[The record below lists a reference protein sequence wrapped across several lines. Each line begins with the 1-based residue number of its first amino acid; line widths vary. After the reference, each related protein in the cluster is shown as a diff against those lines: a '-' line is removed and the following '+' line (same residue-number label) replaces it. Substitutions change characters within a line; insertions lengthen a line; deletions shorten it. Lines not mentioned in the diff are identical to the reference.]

1 MNSLL
6 YGHNTDERIV
16 AVQQFNDST
25 MRVYFRDEA
34 SVRFIDERFYPFFF
48 LAEPQ
53 FMDGFTQKHWLKKL
67 EGSAYY
73 QYLCAFDE
81 WTAMWDAVRFIMDRY
96 NRKTVTKVESY
107 SQLDVI
113 HLYTDPVTQ
122 YLLQSGRTL
131 FKGMRFEDI
140 HRLQLDIETYT
151 SPLSRFSNATRPE
164 DRIII
169 VAFSDNTGWESVLNG
184 KQLSEKQML
193 TELVRIISERD
204 PDVIEGHNIFNFDI
218 PYIMKRCELHGVPF
232 AVGRDG
238 SIPRSFE
245 SRMAFA
251 ERASEYAIVD
261 IAGRH
266 VVDTRIL
273 VQSHDVS
280 KRNMESYGLKYAAK
294 YFNLS
299 SPDRTYISGDRI
311 SWHWDHDVDP
321 LLKYA
326 LDDVRE
332 TRRLSELL
340 SGATFYLTQMIPY
353 NYGAASRVGSASKIE
368 SLLVRGYLN
377 AKHSIPKPSQGIQTT
392 GGYTDIFVVGVVGPV
407 LHVDVDS
414 LYPSIMI
421 SKNIAPASD
430 VKNIFRTLLQSLT
443 SLRLDTKRAM
453 KKASAA
459 DERSRLDAMQSSL
472 KILINSFYGY
482 LGYGR
487 GLFNDF
493 AQADV
498 VTRTGQEIL
507 RRMIAAI
514 KLAGGKVIEVDTDG
528 VFFVTPES
536 VRTEND
542 EVAFLSSL
550 SGAMPEGISLSLDG
564 RYKKMLSYKMK
575 NYALLGYDG
584 TVRIKG
590 SSLTSRS
597 MERFGRHYI
606 NKCIACLLN
615 GDIAGLHALYTD
627 LHKTIADLT
636 LDIKDFA
643 RVETLRD
650 TLDTYTRD
658 VESGRRNKSAAY
670 EVAIAS
676 GKSYRIGDRVA
687 YYVTG
692 QDPNVRTFESCKPA
706 EDWDPNFP
714 DQNVGYYLKRLDEFS
729 EKFKPFFLPQDFRN
743 IFSADDLFRFSPLG
757 ISLLTI
763 DLPDG
768 STGTPSGSP
777 RINIWLDEQS
787 S

>member
-16 AVQQFNDST
+16 AVQQLNDST

-34 SVRFIDERFYPFFF
+34 SVRFTDERFYPFFF

-53 FMDGFTQKHWLKKL
+53 FIDGFAQKHWLKKL
-67 EGSAYY
+67 EGGAYY

-81 WTAMWDAVRFIMDRY
+81 WTVMWDAVRFVMEKH
-96 NRKTVTKVESY
+96 NRKAVTKVESY

-113 HLYTDPVTQ
+113 HLYADPVTQ

-151 SPLSRFSNATRPE
+151 SPLSRFSNAARPE

-169 VAFSDNTGWESVLNG
+169 VALSDNNGWEHILNG

-193 TELVRIISERD
+193 MELVRIITGRN

-218 PYIMKRCELHGVPF
+218 PYIMKRCEFHGVPF
-232 AVGRDG
+232 AIGRDG
-238 SIPRSFE
+238 SVPRSFE

-251 ERASEYAIVD
+251 ERTGEYSIVD

-299 SPDRTYISGDRI
+299 SPNRTYIPGDRI

-321 LLKYA
+321 LLNYA

-332 TRRLSELL
+332 TRKLSELL

-353 NYGAASRVGSASKIE
+353 NYGAASRAGSASKIE

-377 AKHSIPKPSQGIQTT
+377 AKHSIPKPSQGTQTT

-407 LHVDVDS
+407 LHVDVES

-421 SKNIAPASD
+421 SKNISPASD
-430 VKNIFRTLLQSLT
+430 VRDIFRTLLQSLT

-453 KKASAA
+453 KQTSAT

-493 AQADV
+493 TQADV

-507 RRMIAAI
+507 RSMITTI
-514 KLAGGKVIEVDTDG
+514 KHAGGKVIEVDTDG
-528 VFFVTPES
+528 VFFVPPDS
-536 VRTEND
+536 VGTEND
-542 EVAFLSSL
+542 ENAFVSSL
-550 SGAMPEGISLSLDG
+550 SSTMPQGISLSLDG
-564 RYKKMLSYKMK
+564 RYRKMLSYKMK

-597 MERFGRHYI
+597 MERFGRNYI
-606 NKCIACLLN
+606 NNCIACLLN
-615 GDIAGLHALYTD
+615 GDIVGLHTIYTE
-627 LHKTIADLT
+627 LHKTIIDVK
-636 LDIKDFA
+636 LDIRDLA

-650 TLDTYTRD
+650 TLDTYTQD
-658 VESGRRNKSAAY
+658 VESGKRNKSAAY
-670 EVAIAS
+670 EVALAS

-687 YYVTG
+687 FYVIG

-743 IFSADDLFRFSPLG
+743 IFSADDLFQFSPLG
-757 ISLLTI
+757 ISHLTI
-763 DLPDG
+763 DLPEG
-768 STGTPSGSP
+768 STGSQTGSP
-777 RINIWLDEQS
+777 RISIWLDEQGS
-787 S
+787 